1 MPSIPLPASPPAA
14 LRGML
19 KALIPLT
26 DADYEAFAAV
36 LQPLTLPR
44 KALLMRAGEVCRQVA
59 YIESGGLRYFYD
71 VEGEERTGQF
81 FFEGSWY
88 ADYDSFLDQK
98 PSRQSIEAIEPTR
111 LWLLARHDLYRFYEE
126 RPVFERFGRLM
137 AEQAYRGSRARSATL
152 LNQTPTERYEQLV
165 RDRPELLQ
173 RVSQRLIATYLGIKP
188 ESLSRIRG
196 RS

>member
-1 MPSIPLPASPPAA
+1 MPSGPLSPSPPEA
-14 LRGML
+14 LHAQL

-26 DADYEAFAAV
+26 NEDYAAFTAA
-36 LQPLTLPR
+36 LQPLTLEK
-44 KALLMRAGEVCRQVA
+44 KALLLHEGEVCRQVA
-59 YIESGGLRYFYD
+59 YVESGGLRYFYSVD
-71 VEGEERTGQF
+71 GEERTGQF

-98 PSRQSIEAIEPTR
+98 PAGVSVEAIEPTR
-111 LWLLARHDLYRFYEE
+111 LWLLARPDLYRLYEE

-137 AEQAYRGSRARSATL
+137 AEQAYRGSRARSAAL

-165 RDRPELLQ
+165 RDRPELVQ

-196 RS
+196 RG